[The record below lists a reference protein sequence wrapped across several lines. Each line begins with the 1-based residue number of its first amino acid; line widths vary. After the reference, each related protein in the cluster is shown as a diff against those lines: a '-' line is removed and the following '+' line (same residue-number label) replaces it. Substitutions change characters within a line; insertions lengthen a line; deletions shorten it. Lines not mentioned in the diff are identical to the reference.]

1 MSTTMNYS
9 LYRLKDTE
17 GNERRRFMAS
27 AYLQITGS
35 WPPKPDDYEKIY
47 EGTLTLR
54 RIYNSGDILD
64 TLYTKFNLYQPE
76 DFHHYSMSVGDIV
89 ILTDTEN
96 PGAHFCDPIGFTEV
110 LEFYAALTA
119 TN

>member
-1 MSTTMNYS
+1 MNYA

-17 GNERRRFMAS
+17 GNERHRFMAS

-35 WPPKPDDYEKIY
+35 WPPKPDAYEKIFQ
-47 EGTLTLR
+47 GTVSESRPNEALE
-54 RIYNSGDILD
+54 D
-64 TLYTKFNLYQPE
+64 LYTKFNLYPPE

-110 LEFYAALTA
+110 PEFYEAIA
-119 TN
+119 NERS